1 MTVQGASTDDV
12 SVGEMLLLQ
21 SPRDVT
27 GPLNLV
33 HTFHA
38 AQLPGKKMKIIIRG
52 RTPHLMCSH
61 LAWTLQTLPL
71 KTARL

>member
-38 AQLPGKKMKIIIRG
+38 AQLPGKK
-52 RTPHLMCSH
+52 
-61 LAWTLQTLPL
+61 
-71 KTARL
+71 